1 MRGFLQPSKR
11 TTLSESQ
18 STFKALT
25 RGRRSKIAK
34 TAQTTLVKADQW
46 ARGRLIPSDVA
57 EALEQA
63 LKTHRTKTVK
73 K

>member
-11 TTLSESQ
+11 PSLSESQ
-18 STFKALT
+18 SNFQALS
-25 RGRRSKIAK
+25 RGRRSKVAK

-46 ARGRLIPSDVA
+46 GRGDAIPTDVA

-63 LKTHRTKTVK
+63 LKTVIKVK